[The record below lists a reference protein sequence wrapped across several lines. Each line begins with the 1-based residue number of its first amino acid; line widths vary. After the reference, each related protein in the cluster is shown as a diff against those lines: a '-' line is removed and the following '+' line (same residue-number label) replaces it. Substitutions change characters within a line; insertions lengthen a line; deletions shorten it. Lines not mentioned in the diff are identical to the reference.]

1 MPLFIFTRS
10 QTGFWGSTALNEVKV
25 KAEDEAAA
33 WAKMRTR
40 KDFGKCL
47 RNGDRISYSLL
58 NQ

>member
-33 WAKMRTR
+33 
-40 KDFGKCL
+40 
-47 RNGDRISYSLL
+47 
-58 NQ
+58 